1 MIGIV
6 LVSHSAK
13 LAEGVAELARQMG
26 GEDVPLEPV
35 GGLDLPDRP
44 IGTDAVLVSSAIER
58 AWSKDGVLVLMDL
71 GSAVLSAEMAVE
83 MLPEDRR
90 ERVLLCAAPFVEG
103 AVAAAVAARLGRSLE
118 EVAEEARNG
127 LSPKAAHLGVVPPGE
142 VSEAVGAAEPGPVA
156 AARTVRLRVENPLG
170 LHARP
175 AARLVRTAG
184 AFDADVRVR
193 NLTTGRGPASA
204 RSLNAIATLG
214 VLRGHEIEI
223 SASGTQAGEALRA
236 IEELAAERFGDE
248 VVEAAPPPPGREAPA
263 PPVEGAFAGHPASP
277 GVVVAPARHTQA
289 PEIEVPTE
297 PVGEPEREW
306 EALEAALEA
315 TARDIRA
322 TRAQVAA
329 RAGEQAAAIFDAH
342 ALLLEDED
350 LLSSLRRAILSEGRG
365 AAAAWFETIERVA
378 AAWRALDDPYLQARA
393 ADVQAV
399 GRQVLAHLTG
409 RAAGPLVV
417 TGEGVV
423 VAEDLTPADTAGLDP
438 AKVRGIA
445 TALGGPTSHSAVL
458 ARSLGIPA
466 VVGLGRAILEIPEGT
481 TVLLDGDAGLLRPN
495 PDADMV
501 AEAERRAE
509 AFRASEAAARAEAER
524 PASTRDGVRIEVLAN
539 IGGPEDVG
547 PALDAGA
554 EGVGLL
560 RTEFVFLG
568 RDTMPTEDEQEAV
581 YRDIA
586 TRLGGRPLVLRTL
599 DVGGD
604 KPLPYVPMAPEA
616 NPFLGLRG
624 LRLGLSRPDVL
635 LPQLRAAIRVAA
647 DHPLRVMF
655 PMVTTLEEV
664 RAARELVERT
674 RRELAAGG
682 RGAPEHVEV
691 GIMVE
696 VPSAALNAAALAAEV
711 DFFSIGTNDLA
722 QYTLAA
728 ERGNEQVAGLAD
740 ALHPSVLRLIRMT
753 VEAADPLGRGV
764 AVCGELAADEAAVA
778 ILVGLGVRELS
789 ASAPAIPR
797 VKRAVR
803 ALTLGDARAL
813 AERALG
819 CRTAAEVRRLVT
831 TARPAVSID

>member
-26 GEDVPLEPV
+26 GEDVALEPV

-44 IGTDAVLVSSAIER
+44 IGTDALLVSSAIER
-58 AWSKDGVLVLMDL
+58 AWSEEGVLVLMDL

-90 ERVLLCAAPFVEG
+90 GRVLLCEAPFVEG
-103 AVAAAVAARLGRSLE
+103 AIAAAVAARLGRSLA
-118 EVAEEARNG
+118 EVADEARNG
-127 LSPKAAHLGVVPPGE
+127 LSPKVAHLGGAPAGGSGQPA
-142 VSEAVGAAEPGPVA
+142 EAGVGAAAGP
-156 AARTVRLRVENPLG
+156 ARTVRLLVENPLG

-214 VLRGHEIEI
+214 VLQGHEIEV
-223 SASGTQAGEALRA
+223 SASGPQAADALRA
-236 IEELAAERFGDE
+236 IEELAAARFGDE
-248 VVEAAPPPPGREAPA
+248 VSAAGEVPSPLPSEPPPAAP
-263 PPVEGAFAGHPASP
+263 EGAFAGHPASP
-277 GVVVAPARHTQA
+277 GVVVAPARHVRA
-289 PEIEVPTE
+289 PEIEVPTG
-297 PVGEPEREW
+297 PAGEPAQEW
-306 EALEAALEA
+306 AALTAALAA
-315 TARDIRA
+315 TVREIRA
-322 TRAQVAA
+322 TRARAAA

-342 ALLLEDED
+342 ALLLEDEA
-350 LLSSLRRAILSEGRG
+350 LLSPLRRAVLEERRG
-365 AAAAWFETIERVA
+365 AAAAWAETIERVA
-378 AAWRALDDPYLQARA
+378 ASWESLEDPYLQARA
-393 ADVQAV
+393 ADVRAV
-399 GRQVLAHLTG
+399 GRQVLAHLAG
-409 RAAGPLVV
+409 RAAASPVV
-417 TGEGVV
+417 VAEGVV
-423 VAEDLTPADTAGLDP
+423 LAEDLTPADTAGLDP

-466 VVGLGRAILEIPEGT
+466 VVGLGRDILDIPEGT
-481 TVLLDGDAGLLRPN
+481 IVLLDGDRGLLRPR
-495 PDADMV
+495 PDDDLV

-509 AFRASEAAARAEAER
+509 AFRASEEAALAEAGR
-524 PASTRDGVRIEVLAN
+524 PASTRDGLRVEVLAN
-539 IGGPEDVG
+539 IGKPEDVG
-547 PALDAGA
+547 PALAAGA

-560 RTEFVFLG
+560 RTEFLFLG
-568 RDTMPTEDEQEAV
+568 RETMPTEDEQEAV
-581 YRDIA
+581 YRAIA
-586 TRLGGRPLVLRTL
+586 EGLGDRPLVLRTL

-604 KPLPYVPMAPEA
+604 KPLPYIPLAAEA

-655 PMVTTLEEV
+655 PMVTTLQEV
-664 RAARELVERT
+664 RAARELVERA
-674 RRELAAGG
+674 RAEVAAAG
-682 RGAPEHVEV
+682 RRAPESLSV

-696 VPSAALNAAALAAEV
+696 VPSAALTATALAPDI

-753 VEAADPLGRGV
+753 VEAAEPLGKPV
-764 AVCGELAADEAAVA
+764 AVCGELAADESAVP

-797 VKRAVR
+797 VKRAIR
-803 ALTLGDARAL
+803 SLTLEDARAV
-813 AERALG
+813 AQSALR
-819 CRTAAEVRRLVT
+819 CRTAAEVRALVSSGSV
-831 TARPAVSID
+831 RC